1 MKYLRIMKNLEIID
15 ERIVR
20 AADLLEQIK
29 SVNEMINLHKQKGNE
44 DDLMLIQ
51 YQYRREKFLKE
62 FSEILAALNIK
73 PGDLA
78 A

>member
-1 MKYLRIMKNLEIID
+1 MKDLEIKD
-15 ERIVR
+15 ERIIR

-29 SVNEMINLHKQKGNE
+29 SADEMINLHKQKGNE
-44 DDLMLIQ
+44 EDLMLIQ

-62 FSEILAALNIK
+62 FREILVALNIK
-73 PGDLA
+73 PSDLA

>member
-1 MKYLRIMKNLEIID
+1 MDKRIT
-15 ERIVR
+15 R
-20 AADLLEQIK
+20 ATDLLEQIQ
-29 SVNEMINLHKQKGNE
+29 SVDKMIALHQQKGDSE
-44 DDLMLIQ
+44 DVMLLQ

-62 FSEILAALNIK
+62 LKIILEELNIK